1 MPPMYYAYAF
11 FPVYFWRDVVIR
23 HDTLVKALKAGLRS
37 DGGIFSILM
46 LAIGMLLGLET
57 LVSNNVIAIHLTHTN
72 LLLTGF

>member
-1 MPPMYYAYAF
+1 MYYAYAF

-46 LAIGMLLGLET
+46 LVIGMLLGLET
-57 LVSNNVIAIHLTHTN
+57 LVRSI
-72 LLLTGF
+72 